1 MRQSMDLYEGP
12 GVFHVKHG
20 ETAPPESPQPLSPQ
34 DLLDLPGMT
43 VDVLAR
49 LTVYLNLLAE
59 WRERIN
65 LVGRSTLTDPWRRHV
80 LDSAQLF
87 PLLPTGVETIYDLG
101 SGAGFP
107 GLVLALMENAQTR
120 PFVKLIESD
129 SRKCSFLRHV
139 ITATNA
145 RAAVT
150 NKRAEQLPPRPAAVI
165 TARAVA
171 PLPKLLE
178 FSRPLIGKDT
188 VCLFLKGAAVERELT
203 ESSRSWHMQVTRV
216 TSLSD
221 PAGTVLKLQGIAS
234 RDRR

>member
-1 MRQSMDLYEGP
+1 M
-12 GVFHVKHG
+12 
-20 ETAPPESPQPLSPQ
+20 TPE
-34 DLLDLPGMT
+34 
-43 VDVLAR
+43 VLAR
-49 LTVYLNLLAE
+49 LTVYLELLTE

-65 LVGRSTLTDPWRRHV
+65 LVGRSTLADPWRRHV

-87 PLLPTGVETIYDLG
+87 PLLPAGIETVYDLG

-107 GLVLALMENAQTR
+107 GLVLALMEDAKTR

-129 SRKCSFLRHV
+129 SRKCGFLRHV
-139 ITATNA
+139 IAATGA

-150 NKRAEQLPPRPAAVI
+150 NIRAEQLPPRPAAAI

-171 PLPKLLE
+171 PLPRLLD

-188 VCLFLKGAAVERELT
+188 ICLFLKGATVERELT

-216 TSLSD
+216 ASLSD